1 MISKI
6 KFILIESIRG
16 FYYAWTPALLSC
28 ITIGISLIVISISFY
43 SYMMFIS
50 YSDSFT
56 NNYELDVFFDDNL
69 SIESAQNIYNRIILH
84 PAILDGEFIDKEKA
98 SEKFNEYFNS
108 NIENL
113 LGDNP
118 LPYSAQFLIKDNNRT
133 PDSLLA
139 LSSDLSKINGI
150 DSIQYDK
157 EVLIRIHGILNKIM
171 TAFSIIGISIVV
183 ISIILVSNT
192 TRLMIHSKKESI
204 QILSLM
210 GATNFFIRIP
220 FLLEGF
226 FQGLIGSLISISVLL
241 ILKNL
246 VEYIF
251 IPITTTND
259 YNFQLIIILN
269 FSLGIMFGLIG
280 SKRAISKYLS

>member
-1 MISKI
+1 MLSKI

-69 SIESAQNIYNRIILH
+69 SIESAQNIYNKIIFH

-98 SEKFNEYFNS
+98 SKKFNEYFNS

-118 LPYSAQFLIKDNNRT
+118 LPYSAQFHIKDNNRT

-139 LSSDLSKINGI
+139 LSSNLRKINGV

-171 TAFSIIGISIVV
+171 TSFSIIGIAIVV

-226 FQGLIGSLISISVLL
+226 FQGLIGSLISISILL

-251 IPITTTND
+251 FPITTTND